1 MALATALATA
11 LAIALAA
18 AVVAAGRARGSR
30 PGPGDARWPLAE
42 TFRQRDGRAPLEKV
56 RDAVAQ

>member
-1 MALATALATA
+1 MALATA